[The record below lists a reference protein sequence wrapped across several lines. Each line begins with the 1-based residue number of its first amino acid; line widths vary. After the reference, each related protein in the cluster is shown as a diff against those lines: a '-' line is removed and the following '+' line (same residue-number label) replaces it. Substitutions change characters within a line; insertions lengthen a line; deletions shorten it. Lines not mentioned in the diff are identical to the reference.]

1 MNEEGRMA
9 KYLLLYSGGS
19 MPESEAERAAAMQ
32 AWEAWF
38 TELGPAVADPGNPFT
53 PAAKTISAGPAI
65 ADTSATATGYS
76 VLEADTLEQAAKL
89 ASGCPVLQGGAEIT
103 VFDTIDLM

>member
-1 MNEEGRMA
+1 MA

-19 MPESEAERAAAMQ
+19 MPETEAEQAQAMK

-38 TELGPAVADPGNPFT
+38 TELGPAVADQGNPFT
-53 PAAKTISAGPAI
+53 PAAKRITAGPAI
-65 ADTSATATGYS
+65 GDTAATASGYS

-89 ASGCPVLQGGAEIT
+89 ASGCPVLGGGAEIT

>member
-1 MNEEGRMA
+1 
-9 KYLLLYSGGS
+9 

-38 TELGPAVADPGNPFT
+38 TELGTAVSDQGNPFA
-53 PAAKTISAGPAI
+53 PAAKRITAGPAI
-65 ADTSATATGYS
+65 ADTSAAASGYS
-76 VLEADTLEQAAKL
+76 VLHADDLEQAAKL